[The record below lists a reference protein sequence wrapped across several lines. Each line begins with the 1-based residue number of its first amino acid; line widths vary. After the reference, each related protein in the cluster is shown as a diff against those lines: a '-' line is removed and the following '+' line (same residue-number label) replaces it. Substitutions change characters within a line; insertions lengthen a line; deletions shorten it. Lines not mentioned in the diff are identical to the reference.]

1 MTLPSHHI
9 PPRPFAGTESTLLDA
24 GPHEPQVQPTTARS
38 IRAVHM
44 PECSL
49 ICPPGD
55 SPRPAT
61 IYTPA
66 AARPAAWQRALVM
79 PPAPT
84 RSPASARQPAS
95 QPACLPALLSPARAE
110 RRDMSAAEFE
120 PRPTRQLCP
129 AFRHVFLSSPLLVP
143 NVTRPS
149 CYLRS
154 KLSRFL
160 CRLAKRGATKRAR
173 LVSRHRQAD
182 TGVLRSADPGRYFLC
197 AAQGTSD
204 GPFLLLRPGRAMAR
218 PETTARSRLP

>member
-95 QPACLPALLSPARAE
+95 QPAACLRCSP
-110 RRDMSAAEFE
+110 
-120 PRPTRQLCP
+120 
-129 AFRHVFLSSPLLVP
+129 
-143 NVTRPS
+143 
-149 CYLRS
+149 
-154 KLSRFL
+154 
-160 CRLAKRGATKRAR
+160 
-173 LVSRHRQAD
+173 
-182 TGVLRSADPGRYFLC
+182 
-197 AAQGTSD
+197 
-204 GPFLLLRPGRAMAR
+204 RPGRSVATCQRLSLSLAPRVNSALPFAMSFFLPLSLSRMSRAR
-218 PETTARSRLP
+218 RATYAPNSLAFSAGWPSVARLSEPDSYQGIVKLTQAS

>member
-1 MTLPSHHI
+1 MQSNLPAWRLAAPSYHI
-9 PPRPFAGTESTLLDA
+9 HTGR
-24 GPHEPQVQPTTARS
+24 
-38 IRAVHM
+38 
-44 PECSL
+44 
-49 ICPPGD
+49 
-55 SPRPAT
+55 
-61 IYTPA
+61 
-66 AARPAAWQRALVM
+66 
-79 PPAPT
+79 
-84 RSPASARQPAS
+84 RSPCCVAACLGDASCADSLACLRPPAS
-95 QPACLPALLSPARAE
+95 QPASCLPALLSPARAE